1 MTDATKERATTA
13 AAAAS
18 EQRVTPAM
26 RQYFTFKKQH
36 PDCVLF
42 FRMGDFYEMFYED
55 AVLVHRVLGLTLTE
69 RSSGVPMAGVPY
81 HSVDGYLRKMVQAGH
96 RVAVCEQTQDPKEAK
111 GVVERAVQRVLT
123 PGTLSDESLLQ
134 DDASNNLGAICF
146 LDAGDDDDGRVAMAV
161 VEVSTGAFT
170 LFETTAARAMDE
182 LARRGVNELLVA
194 QTATGE
200 TPPRAT
206 RILEALGVSGTPR
219 PSWQFRLEEAREAIQ
234 SQYRVA
240 TVGGFGLSDD
250 DPALAAAG
258 AVIRYLHE
266 TQAIDSDGEASRL
279 AHLAPPMRE
288 DPRGSLLL
296 DATSLRALEVEK
308 TMRTGGAEGSLL
320 GVFQGK
326 DGCRTAMGR
335 RLLRDWLLRPLA
347 NRDAIE
353 ARQRCVATLREDGQ
367 TATAIDNALGAMQ
380 DAARIAGRLGV
391 GRATPRDVVALGG
404 TLAKLDDLLDALEG
418 APALAERREALHELR
433 GTLTPLANRIAEMC
447 VDDPPTHL
455 REGGLIRD
463 GVDAE
468 LDEARGLQ
476 TDASKWLAEYQTRI
490 VKEHELPGIKVGY
503 NRVFGYYIE
512 LTRSQARHAPDSFIR
527 KQTLK
532 NAERY
537 ITPEL
542 KEFEDKITTAESRAI
557 EREQHLFND
566 LCAHGVREAGAIR
579 EFAHL
584 VAELDCL
591 ACFARVAQRRGWIK
605 PDIADDPVLDIR
617 DGAHPVLQR
626 TLGDNFVPNDAI
638 LGSTEQPARLAL
650 ITGPNM
656 AGKSTYIRQ
665 VALIVLLAHTGSFVP
680 ASSATIGLTDRIFT
694 RVGADDALHAGQSTF
709 MVEMV
714 ETANILH
721 HATARS
727 LVILDEIGRG
737 TSTLDGLSL
746 AWAIAERLSS
756 PSPTGRRWS
765 AAGGSDEG
773 QSDHP
778 NRARKEAVVELS
790 NSPSTHSSESCAT
803 NPPSPTGRGAGGE
816 GLPQSISP
824 RTLFATHYHELT
836 TLEDESPERV
846 RNLHVQ
852 VREWGDEIVFL
863 HRIAPGRTDQSYGIH
878 VAKLA
883 GLPSGVVTRARELLE
898 RLAVTHE
905 GAEAIKAAKKGS
917 APPQMSLFTEYVDH
931 PVVDELRKLDLNSMS
946 PMQAFELMCNL
957 KDRAEDG
964 QSS

>member
-1 MTDATKERATTA
+1 MTETTT
-13 AAAAS
+13 
-18 EQRVTPAM
+18 QREPKSGAKDPRTTPAM
-26 RQYFTFKKQH
+26 RQYFTFKKKH

-42 FRMGDFYEMFYED
+42 FRMGDFYEMFDED

-69 RSSGVPMAGVPY
+69 RSSGLPMAGVPY
-81 HSVDGYLRKMVQAGH
+81 HAVEGYLRRLIQAGH

-111 GVVERAVQRVLT
+111 GVVERAVTRVIT
-123 PGTLSDESLLQ
+123 PGTLSDESLLT
-134 DDASNNLGAICF
+134 DDAANNLAAICF
-146 LDAGDDDDGRVAMAV
+146 LDSGDDDDGRVALAI

-170 LFETTAARAMDE
+170 LIETSVLNAADE
-182 LARRGVNELLVA
+182 LSRRNVNELLIA
-194 QTATGE
+194 ETATGD
-200 TPPRAT
+200 TPPRAA
-206 RILEALGVSGTPR
+206 RIIEQLSVSGTPR
-219 PSWQFRLEEAREAIQ
+219 PSWQFRHDEACEVIREQ
-234 SQYRVA
+234 FNVA
-240 TVGGFGLSDD
+240 TVSGFGLRDD
-250 DPALAAAG
+250 DVALGAAG

-266 TQAIDSDGEASRL
+266 TQALDAQGGASRL
-279 AHLAPPMRE
+279 SHLAPPMRE
-288 DPRGSLLL
+288 DPRGSLIL

-308 TMRTGGAEGSLL
+308 TMRAGDTDGSLL

-347 NRDAIE
+347 DRASIE
-353 ARQRCVATLREDGQ
+353 SRQKCMATLREDVQ
-367 TATAIDNALGAMQ
+367 TSRAIDEALGPMQ

-391 GRATPRDVVALGG
+391 GRATPRDLVALGG
-404 TLAKLDDLLDALEG
+404 TLAKLDDLLDAMEG
-418 APALAERREALHELR
+418 APALADRREALHELR
-433 GTLTPLANRIAEMC
+433 ASLTPLADRIQAMC
-447 VDDPPTHL
+447 IDEPPAHM

-468 LDEARGLQ
+468 LDEARALQ
-476 TDASKWLAEYQTRI
+476 TDASQWLAEYQGLV
-490 VKEHELPGIKVGY
+490 VKEHNLPGIKVGY

-512 LTRSQARHAPDSFIR
+512 LTKAQARHAPDSFIR

-542 KEFEDKITTAESRAI
+542 KEFEDKITTAESRAV
-557 EREQHLFND
+557 EREQKLFND
-566 LCAHGVREAGAIR
+566 LCAHASREAGAIR
-579 EFAHL
+579 DFAHL

-591 ACFARVAQRRGWIK
+591 ACFARVAQRRSWIT
-605 PDIADDPVLDIR
+605 PDIVDEPVLDIR

-626 TLGDNFVPNDAI
+626 ALGENFVPNDAI
-638 LGSTEQPARLAL
+638 LGAPDAPARLAL

-665 VALIVLLAHTGSFVP
+665 VALIVLLAHTGSCVP
-680 ASSATIGLTDRIFT
+680 ATSATIGLTDRIFT

-746 AWAIAERLSS
+746 AWAIAERLST
-756 PSPTGRRWS
+756 PSRL
-765 AAGGSDEG
+765 AGGDKGRATPSTPSSTSE
-773 QSDHP
+773 P
-778 NRARKEAVVELS
+778 NRAHQEAV
-790 NSPSTHSSESCAT
+790 
-803 NPPSPTGRGAGGE
+803 SPTAPPGRGRRSEAAPGE
-816 GLPQSISP
+816 GLPVPTSP

-905 GAEAIKAAKKGS
+905 GAEAIKAATTGA
-917 APPQMSLFTEYVDH
+917 APPQMSLFTEYVEH
-931 PVVDELRKLDLNSMS
+931 PVVDELRQLDLNSMS
-946 PMQAFELMCNL
+946 PMQAFELL
-957 KDRAEDG
+957 REAKLRLDED
-964 QSS
+964 QSTS